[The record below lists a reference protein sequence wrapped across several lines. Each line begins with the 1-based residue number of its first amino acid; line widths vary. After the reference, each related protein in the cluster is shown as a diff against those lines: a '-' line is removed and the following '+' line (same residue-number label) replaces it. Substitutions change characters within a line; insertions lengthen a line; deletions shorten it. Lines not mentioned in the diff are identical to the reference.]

1 VRSSP
6 TLARALALALLA
18 SLLVGVRAHAAA
30 PGRPNVL
37 LIVSD
42 DQSWSTF
49 DRELMP
55 AVFGELVDHGVLF
68 DRAYVNS
75 ALCCPSRSEI
85 LTGLYEHHT
94 GVDGNGVHLTRPT
107 IVQAL
112 HDLGYRTAL
121 AGKYLNSWPCEP
133 RPEFDQWMCSGHKP
147 SSYSLVDPYMNVN
160 GAWTRFTG
168 YTVQIQA
175 EFLARFI
182 ARTPPGRPF
191 FALYAPTSPHLPAN
205 DDRYATLPVE
215 PIRDP
220 GFDQDTWVRTEPTYL
235 RRGPLTSTQ
244 QAAIDADHAAMA
256 RAVRALDDSVATLL
270 ASLGDRE
277 RDTLVI
283 YLSDNGYLYGEHRW
297 EGKRVPY
304 EEAVRVPLVVRYP
317 PLRPESEPAI
327 SHALVENVDLAPT
340 IAALVGI
347 PWGADGTSIAP
358 LLSDPAG
365 RVRDAVL
372 IEQCRGVI
380 EESRGCNGLD
390 VGGTRS
396 VPSFWGIV
404 TERYVYVEYATGEA
418 ELYDLAAD
426 PAELRNLAG
435 DSTVAGVRR
444 KLLEELESL
453 RAPPPVETTIVAGP
467 TGEVAGRV
475 ATFTFFSQSRFATY
489 RCRLDRDGVPGGWI
503 PCPGGSITLGSL
515 EDGSYS
521 FAVSGTDERGET
533 DSTPAVREFTVSSS
547 GPAVTIDSAPPTLA
561 RPGFLSFS
569 FSSPVAGATF
579 ECAFDRLG
587 APYLT
592 WRPCDPATGAVL
604 YEPAPGW
611 WSFQVRAADP
621 VTGQVTDPPAEALVR
636 VDRTGPRMTFVER
649 PGAATTATSATV
661 SFIPDEPTR
670 GPVVCRLRGRA
681 PVDCSRGRFHA
692 NHLGPGRHLL
702 QIRASDEAGNTAT
715 TELAWTVDR
724 EAPDARFLLHPR
736 RRSDQ
741 PAASFLLGPSRF
753 GGGFLCRL
761 DGRPFMV
768 CPRAPTFSELP
779 DGVHRLTVVAVD
791 AALNRS
797 APITWTWT
805 QDTVAPITTI
815 ESGPPSP
822 TASTSATFAFSATET
837 DVRYMC
843 SIDGLGFLRCASGV
857 SYEGLAPGSHSFAV
871 HAIDA
876 AGNVGPDAT
885 WSWTIG

>member
-1 VRSSP
+1 M
-6 TLARALALALLA
+6 LALLA
-18 SLLVGVRAHAAA
+18 AVLAGVPARSRAAA
-30 PGRPNVL
+30 PDHPNVL

-94 GVDGNGVHLTRPT
+94 GVDGNGVRLTRPT

-121 AGKYLNSWPCEP
+121 AGKYLNSWPCDP

-182 ARTPPGRPF
+182 RQTSSAQPF
-191 FALYAPTSPHLPAN
+191 FAMFTPTSPHLPAN
-205 DDRYATLPVE
+205 DDRYATLPVD

-220 GFDQDTWVRTEPTYL
+220 GFDQNTWVESEPTYL
-235 RRGPLTSTQ
+235 RREAFTASQ
-244 QAAIDADHAAMA
+244 REAIDVDHAAMA
-256 RAVRALDDSVATLL
+256 RAVRALDDSVSTLL
-270 ASLGDRE
+270 GALGDRE
-277 RDTLVI
+277 QDTLVI
-283 YLSDNGYLYGEHRW
+283 YLSDNGYVYGEHRW
-297 EGKRVPY
+297 VGKRVPY

-317 PLRPESEPAI
+317 PLRPESAPAV

-340 IAALVGI
+340 IAELVGI
-347 PWGADGTSIAP
+347 PWGADGSSIAP
-358 LLSDPAG
+358 ALADPAG

-380 EESRGCNGLD
+380 EDSRGCNGFY
-390 VGGTRS
+390 VRGKRS

-404 TERYVYVEYATGEA
+404 TERYAYVEYATGEA

-426 PAELRNLAG
+426 PAELTNLADDPG
-435 DSTVAGVRR
+435 AAGVRL
-444 KLLEELESL
+444 KLSAELESL

-467 TGEVAGRV
+467 VGELDARV
-475 ATFTFFSQSRFATY
+475 ATFTYFSQSRFATY
-489 RCRLDRDGVPGGWI
+489 RCRLDRDGAPGAWLS
-503 PCPGGSITLGSL
+503 CPGGSVTFGSL
-515 EDGSYS
+515 RDGSYT
-521 FAVSGTDERGET
+521 FEVRGTDEHGAS
-533 DSTPAVREFTVSSS
+533 DPTPAVREFTVSSS
-547 GPAVTIDSAPPTLA
+547 GPAVTIESAPPA
-561 RPGFLSFS
+561 VAQPGFLSFS

-579 ECAFDRLG
+579 ECAFDRID

-604 YEPAPGW
+604 YQPAPGW
-611 WSFQVRAADP
+611 WSFQVRATDP
-621 VTGQVTDPPAEALVR
+621 TTGEVTDPPAEALVR
-636 VDRTGPRMTFVER
+636 IDRTGPQMTFVDR
-649 PGAATTATSATV
+649 PAAATTATSATV
-661 SFIPDEPTR
+661 SFIPDEPTS
-670 GPVVCRLRGRA
+670 GPIVCHLRGRP

-692 NHLGPGRHLL
+692 DHLSSGRHLL
-702 QIRASDEAGNTAT
+702 RIRASDGAGNTAT
-715 TELAWTVDR
+715 TVLAWTVDR
-724 EAPDARFLLHPR
+724 AAPNARFLLHPR

-741 PAASFLLGPSRF
+741 PVASFLLGPTRF

-768 CPRAPTFSELP
+768 CPRAPAFSELP
-779 DGVHRLTVVAVD
+779 DGVHSLTVVAVD

-797 APITWTWT
+797 APITWTWN
-805 QDTVAPITTI
+805 QDTAAPITTI

-822 TASTSATFAFSATET
+822 TTSTSATFTFSANEA
-837 DVRYMC
+837 DVSFAC
-843 SIDGLGFLRCASGV
+843 SIDGLGFLPCTSGV
-857 SYEGLAPGSHSFAV
+857 SYEGLTQGSHSFAV
-871 HAIDA
+871 HAEDA